1 MLTGDCLMFN
11 ESEYQMM
18 WMIYLAAAA
27 CAWLVWWKMTSWIP
41 LWYVREPLWLIMAI
55 LLFTPVRVDPMES
68 WMAPATMIFLL
79 DTVLDTGDN
88 EARMLGDLALA
99 MGLALLLYLLIAAGR
114 AGWKHWRQQETAHA
128 KGHYKAP

>member
-1 MLTGDCLMFN
+1 MFN
-11 ESEYQMM
+11 ESEYQTM

-41 LWYVREPLWLIMAI
+41 FWYVREPLWLIMAI

>member
-18 WMIYLAAAA
+18 WMIYVAAAA

-128 KGHYKAP
+128 KGHYKAS

>member
-99 MGLALLLYLLIAAGR
+99 MGLGLLLYLLIAAGR